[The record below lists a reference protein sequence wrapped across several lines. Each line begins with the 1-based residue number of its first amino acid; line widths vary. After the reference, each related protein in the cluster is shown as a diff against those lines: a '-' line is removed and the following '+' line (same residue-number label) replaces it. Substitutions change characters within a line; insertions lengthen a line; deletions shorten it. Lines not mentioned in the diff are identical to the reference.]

1 MTCLKCNDERIIW
14 THETLGQLTCQ
25 PCPACNKNGESVRQE
40 QAKLDR
46 EIEQLKREIAV
57 RERIAVNG

>member
-14 THETLGQLTCQ
+14 TQSILGQLTCQ
-25 PCPACNKNGESVRQE
+25 PCPACNKNGEAVRQE
-40 QAKLDR
+40 QAQLD
-46 EIEQLKREIAV
+46 REIAV

>member
-1 MTCLKCNDERIIW
+1 MTCLRCNDERIIW
-14 THETLGQLTCQ
+14 TQSILGQLSCQ
-25 PCPACNKNGESVRQE
+25 PCPACNKNGEAVRRE
-40 QAKLDR
+40 QAKLDH

>member
-14 THETLGQLTCQ
+14 THEVLGRLTCQ
-25 PCPACNKNGESVRQE
+25 PCPSCNKNGEAVRRE
-40 QAKLDR
+40 QAKLDQ